1 MENDKAKSYKCNYC
15 NKEDMSKSQLY
26 THLKT
31 EHPKDNAQQK
41 SITSPPAKAEVH
53 PLQSSVS
60 SGQNDSPAKPSGDVS
75 PDRTGSVLTPASKRY
90 SSDVKETGVE
100 GQSSNTMDTGRI
112 LSTDLSTDEW
122 IAENI
127 MKSQEI
133 AKNVFIGLLKKHYT
147 KWEDRDIISAVDDTD
162 LKEIIAEVMRERF
175 SEKMNQRIQ
184 AQKEINMGIVRGEKN
199 K

>member
-1 MENDKAKSYKCNYC
+1 
-15 NKEDMSKSQLY
+15 
-26 THLKT
+26 
-31 EHPKDNAQQK
+31 
-41 SITSPPAKAEVH
+41 
-53 PLQSSVS
+53 
-60 SGQNDSPAKPSGDVS
+60 
-75 PDRTGSVLTPASKRY
+75 
-90 SSDVKETGVE
+90 
-100 GQSSNTMDTGRI
+100 

-175 SEKMNQRIQ
+175 SERMNQRIQ